1 MFGQPVFAMFLK
13 QLIKTNNMSYKLQ
26 DKETLQARWKAVKN
40 TIGEHG
46 VIDYIDYW
54 ISDNQLS
61 SFVAFL
67 EEQIACFE
75 DADGNRLDIGDY
87 AMLTDGDDLNDCFTW
102 KVGDILK
109 VVRLGN
115 VSENFL
121 TFVNTNIDNGAEDQY
136 FSMYGHMTAKVFC
149 KNIKTI

>member
-1 MFGQPVFAMFLK
+1 MA
-13 QLIKTNNMSYKLQ
+13 SYTSQ
-26 DKETLQARWKAVKN
+26 DNETLQAKWKAIKN
-40 TIGEHG
+40 TIGDHG
-46 VIDYIDYW
+46 VVDYIDYW
-54 ISDNQLS
+54 ASENQLS

-67 EEQIACFE
+67 EDRLPCCD
-75 DADGNRLDIGDY
+75 DAQGNRIDVGDY
-87 AMLTDGDDLNDCFTW
+87 VMLTDGDDLNDCFTW
-102 KVGDILK
+102 RVGDILK

-136 FSMYGHMTAKVFC
+136 FSMYGHMVQKVFC